1 MTDWLTKRTK
11 AYFTEATFAKKGR
24 SSFFFYGG
32 SLGHAY
38 GRCSQIHWA
47 LRRCRSF
54 LTWWRKQGACWRPAA
69 PEQTAHDGVAQWLAW
84 RRLVGLVFHHRCEP
98 MC

>member
-1 MTDWLTKRTK
+1 MQLLHDRNVIMTDWLTKRTK

-38 GRCSQIHWA
+38 GSCCQIHWA
-47 LRRCRSF
+47 
-54 LTWWRKQGACWRPAA
+54 
-69 PEQTAHDGVAQWLAW
+69 
-84 RRLVGLVFHHRCEP
+84 VGGKTD
-98 MC
+98 